1 MAQEVNMDWVARGFA
16 VGASL
21 SQAPIAAQ
29 PPSPVCHRRVQS
41 AMDVEAALVHAI
53 GRRTDGRIRSLQVQI
68 VGSRVVLR
76 GWAVSYHAVQ
86 LAIAGLFEAF
96 EAMSLDRP
104 EDVELDID
112 VSGGDRSC
120 TPRPR

>member
-1 MAQEVNMDWVARGFA
+1 MLAEHAHPTAAARKLPQYCESWQDRNSATDAG
-16 VGASL
+16 
-21 SQAPIAAQ
+21 P
-29 PPSPVCHRRVQS
+29 RRCVRS

-96 EAMSLDRP
+96 DVMSLDRP
-104 EDVELDID
+104 AEVELDID
-112 VSGGDRSC
+112 VMGNDGFC
-120 TPRPR
+120 TSRPR